1 MAPEAFWHC
10 SNMLSSHFY
19 ILAKQ
24 NVPSLPLCF
33 PSIRPE
39 INLFFFLRSPGFLEC
54 KTVFLHATLVASTWK
69 IPKMEESGGLQS
81 VGHKESD
88 TTQRLNNNKIPATQ
102 LLPFQIT
109 SLWIFGVLCN
119 LGFIHYSSLSKPD
132 LEVSS
137 LF

>member
-1 MAPEAFWHC
+1 MSYNPLLSLLCVTHKLPQCDQQSPPNLRWLLRPSDTAPTCFHHIFIFWQSRMFQVYLYAFLV
-10 SNMLSSHFY
+10 SDLKSTF
-19 ILAKQ
+19 
-24 NVPSLPLCF
+24 
-33 PSIRPE
+33 
-39 INLFFFLRSPGFLEC
+39 FFFLRSPGFLEC

-109 SLWIFGVLCN
+109 SL
-119 LGFIHYSSLSKPD
+119 
-132 LEVSS
+132 
-137 LF
+137 